1 MNKVIG
7 NLYERNNKYQMMI
20 HYYDA
25 AGRRKSRS
33 RSTGLDYKR
42 CNKKQAN
49 QMLEEL
55 LNEYRNAYSLDAVAE
70 KIYFEDY
77 LEKWMERIKKEV
89 RANTYETYRA
99 QMDNHV
105 LPYFRQKRI
114 LLRNLKHRD
123 IQQYYNYELEQ
134 GMSASSVKKYHANIH
149 KALDAAVR
157 DELIPANPSDKA
169 ILPKKTKSK
178 INPYTAEEAEALFK
192 AVEGT
197 KMEVPVKLATMFGLR
212 REEVLGLRWSA
223 IDFSKRTL
231 KINHT
236 CVLVGNAA
244 VNVNRTKNESSNRT
258 LYMTDDMASYLKG
271 VKKQQRENQ
280 LRQGEQYVYTDYV
293 CIDEYGQQLKPN
305 YISER
310 FRETLKKNGLRHI
323 RFHDLRHTCA
333 SLLMNHGY
341 ETADISKMLGH
352 STITTTV
359 DIYGHIDE
367 KRMRNIAKKMNDI
380 LAV

>member
-1 MNKVIG
+1 MNKVDG
-7 NLYERNNKYQMMI
+7 CLRNKNNRYYTVI
-20 HYYDA
+20 HYMDSS
-25 AGRRKSRS
+25 GKRRTIERA
-33 RSTGLDYKR
+33 TGIAVKR
-42 CNKKQAN
+42 GNKKLAQ
-49 QMLEEL
+49 QILDER

-77 LEKWMERIKKEV
+77 LEKWMGRIKKEV
-89 RANTYETYRA
+89 RENTYETYRA

-105 LPYFRQKRI
+105 LPYFKQKHI
-114 LLRNLKHRD
+114 LLKKLKHRD
-123 IQQYYNYELEQ
+123 IQQYYNYELDK

-149 KALDAAVR
+149 KALDEAVR

-169 ILPKKTKSK
+169 ILPKKQKSK
-178 INPYTAEEAEALFK
+178 INPYTAAEAEALFK
-192 AVEGT
+192 VAEGT

-231 KINHT
+231 NINHT

-244 VNVNRTKNESSNRT
+244 FNTNRTKNESSNRT
-258 LYMTDDMASYLKG
+258 LYMTEEMALYLKS

-280 LRQGEQYVYTDYV
+280 LKQGEHYSYTDYV

-305 YISER
+305 YISQT
-310 FRETLKKNGLRHI
+310 FNQMLKKNGLRHI

-341 ETADISKMLGH
+341 EATDISKMLGH

-367 KRMRNIAKKMNDI
+367 KRMRNIAEKMGSV
-380 LAV
+380 LAI

>member
-7 NLYERNNKYQMMI
+7 NLYERNNKYQMMV

-25 AGRRKSRS
+25 SGKRRSRS
-33 RSTGLDYKR
+33 KSTGLDYKR
-42 CNKKQAN
+42 VNKKQAS
-49 QMLEEL
+49 QMLQEL
-55 LNEYRNAYSLDAVAE
+55 LNEYRNAYSLDAVSE

-77 LEKWMERIKKEV
+77 LEKWMSRIKKEI
-89 RANTYETYRA
+89 RPNTYETYRA

-105 LPYFRQKRI
+105 LPYFKQKHI

-197 KMEVPVKLATMFGLR
+197 KMEAPVKLATMFGLR

-280 LRQGEQYVYTDYV
+280 LKQGEQYIYTDYV
-293 CIDEYGQQLKPN
+293 CIDEYGQQLHPN

-310 FRETLKKNGLRHI
+310 FREILKKNGLRHI

>member
-1 MNKVIG
+1 MNKVDGCLRNKNGRYYTVVHYVDSSSKRRTI
-7 NLYERNNKYQMMI
+7 ER
-20 HYYDA
+20 A
-25 AGRRKSRS
+25 
-33 RSTGLDYKR
+33 TGIAVKR
-42 CNKKQAN
+42 GNKKLAQ
-49 QMLEEL
+49 QILDER
-55 LNEYRNAYSLDAVAE
+55 LNEYRNAYSLDVIAE
-70 KIYFEDY
+70 KIYFEEY
-77 LEKWMERIKKEV
+77 LEKWMGRIKKEV
-89 RANTYETYRA
+89 RENTYETYRA

-105 LPYFRQKRI
+105 LPYFKQKHI

-149 KALDAAVR
+149 KALDEAVR

-169 ILPKKTKSK
+169 ILPKKQKSK
-178 INPYTAEEAEALFK
+178 INPYTAEEAESLFK

-212 REEVLGLRWSA
+212 REEVLGLKWSA

-280 LRQGEQYVYTDYV
+280 LKQGEQYVYTDYV

-310 FRETLKKNGLRHI
+310 FRETLKKNSLRHI

-333 SLLMNHGY
+333 SLLLNHGY

-367 KRMRNIAKKMNDI
+367 KRMRNIAEKMGSV
-380 LAV
+380 LAI

>member
-20 HYYDA
+20 HYYDV

-149 KALDAAVR
+149 KALDEAVR

-169 ILPKKTKSK
+169 IFPKKQKSK

-192 AVEGT
+192 AVSGT

-223 IDFSKRTL
+223 IDFAKRTL
-231 KINHT
+231 RINHT
-236 CVLVGNAA
+236 CVLVGTEA

-258 LYMTDDMASYLKG
+258 LYMTDEMASYLKG
-271 VKKQQRENQ
+271 VKKQQREQQ
-280 LRQGEQYVYTDYV
+280 LMQGEQYVYTDYV

>member
-1 MNKVIG
+1 MNKVDG
-7 NLYERNNKYQMMI
+7 CLRNKNGRYYTVI
-20 HYYDA
+20 HYIDSS
-25 AGRRKSRS
+25 GKRRTKEKA
-33 RSTGLDYKR
+33 TGLEVKR
-42 CNKKQAN
+42 GNKKLAQEILA
-49 QMLEEL
+49 ER

-77 LEKWMERIKKEV
+77 LEKWMGRIRKEV

-105 LPYFRQKRI
+105 LPYFKQKHI
-114 LLRNLKHRD
+114 LLRKLKHRD

-149 KALDAAVR
+149 KALDEAVR

-169 ILPKKTKSK
+169 ILPQKQKSK

-231 KINHT
+231 RINHT

-258 LYMTDDMASYLKG
+258 LCMTDDMASYLKG
-271 VKKQQRENQ
+271 VKKQQREQQ
-280 LRQGEQYVYTDYV
+280 LKQGEQYVYTDYV

-367 KRMRNIAKKMNDI
+367 KRMRNIAEKMGSV
-380 LAV
+380 LAI